1 MGSEFS
7 TGNMADIWPS
17 TPDTS
22 AVEEPSPRVIGLDD
36 DDADDL
42 LSALSSDTAREL
54 LAELHDEP
62 STPSSLADRVDTS
75 LQNVQYHL
83 ENLRDANMIEVIDT
97 IYSEKGREMK
107 VYAPADRPLVMFA
120 SPEHERPGLKDAI
133 MRLLGSVGVL
143 ALVSVLVQA
152 WFGDL
157 SALWPG
163 GASTA
168 DGGDAGP
175 GTMTVETTDAAGQ
188 AAGLPPGVLF
198 FLGGA
203 VVLCIGFVVWY
214 VRHRDA

>member
-1 MGSEFS
+1 
-7 TGNMADIWPS
+7 MADIWPS

-143 ALVSVLVQA
+143 AVVSVLVQA
-152 WFGDL
+152 WFGEL

-163 GASTA
+163 GSSAA
-168 DGGDAGP
+168 DGGGDAGP
-175 GTMTVETTDAAGQ
+175 GTMSVETADAAGQ
-188 AAGLPPGVLF
+188 AAGLPPGALF

-203 VVLCIGFVVWY
+203 VVLCVGFAVWY
-214 VRHRDA
+214 VRHQGT

>member
-1 MGSEFS
+1 
-7 TGNMADIWPS
+7 MADIWPS

-22 AVEEPSPRVIGLDD
+22 PAEESDPRVIGLDD
-36 DDADDL
+36 EDADEL

-54 LAELHDEP
+54 LSELHDEP
-62 STPSSLADRVDTS
+62 TTPSTLADRVDTS

-83 ENLRDANMIEVIDT
+83 ENLREADMIEVIDT
-97 IYSEKGREMK
+97 IYSEKGREMN

-133 MRLLGSVGVL
+133 MRLVGSAGIL
-143 ALVSVLVQA
+143 LIASVLVQA
-152 WFGDL
+152 WLGDL

-163 GASTA
+163 GTGSTA
-168 DGGDAGP
+168 GGGGDAGP
-175 GTMTVETTDAAGQ
+175 GTMTVESAGAADTAGQ

-203 VVLCIGFVVWY
+203 VMLSIGLVVWY
-214 VRHRDA
+214 VRTRSG